1 MSQVLRIA
9 HFSFNLPLKRHELPL
24 WRSAFLHMF
33 PSELG
38 LETLSPL
45 EATYPLIQFCRIGKQ
60 AGIVAINEGV
70 QAIKQSIAAQSC
82 SFRWQNQ
89 EYSLGIQQI
98 DTFNHSFTVLG
109 KPQNYLIEAYL
120 PFSGNAKTDATADL
134 ELSLLAQVQ
143 VLQQRVNE
151 HLQHLT
157 DQLVLDFPA
166 PVQAQLTHLDR
177 SKFLSRSPD
186 SPKVY
191 YLRCSCPLSLPS
203 LLGIGEGTAFG
214 LGRIIPL

>member
-1 MSQVLRIA
+1 MSQVARIA
-9 HFSFNLPLKRHELPL
+9 HFTFNLPLKRHELPL
-24 WRSAFLHMF
+24 WRTAFLQMF
-33 PSELG
+33 HPELG
-38 LETLSPL
+38 LEDLSPL
-45 EATYPLIQFCRIGKQ
+45 EATYPLIQFCRMGKQ
-60 AGIVAINEGV
+60 AGIVAISEGV
-70 QAIKQSIAAQSC
+70 AAIKQSIAAQSW

-98 DTFNHSFTVLG
+98 DTFNHPFTVLE

-120 PFSGNAKTDATADL
+120 PFTGGAKNDTAADL

-157 DQLVLDFPA
+157 DQLALDFPD
-166 PVQAQLTHLDR
+166 PVYAQLTHLDR
-177 SKFLSRSPD
+177 SKFLSRSAD

-191 YLRCSCPLSLPS
+191 YLRCTCPLSLPS
-203 LLGIGEGTAFG
+203 LLGIGEGAAFG